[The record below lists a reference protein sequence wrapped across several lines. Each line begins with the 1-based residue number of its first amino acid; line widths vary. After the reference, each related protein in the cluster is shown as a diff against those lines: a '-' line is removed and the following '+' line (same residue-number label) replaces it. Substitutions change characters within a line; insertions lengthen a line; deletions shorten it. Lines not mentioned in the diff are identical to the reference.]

1 MKKNNSPTNSQS
13 INNIE
18 LNLTKT
24 PINFENLKNDEKYF
38 GEKEKDKKKNN
49 DLNSI
54 DFSNLNK
61 SSSSLLDDEALSRI
75 NTYSPQF
82 IRYMNKDP
90 YLLPLDYSSI
100 YKAQVQGKMNIDIN
114 LESINNFFKHLQDLN
129 DKMIRICNIN
139 PNINSLFNNNNYNYN
154 QIYQCNKY
162 NVSDYNKLGEDVYT
176 CYFLLKI
183 LVDDNLF
190 HNKNIK
196 INFDN
201 FIKDN
206 MNIFFRKLI
215 MDKKVIDIEI
225 FLKLKILHMGNFIN
239 FMSKN
244 FERQKDAV
252 EEILSKDP
260 TDFYGLYSLAYIRF
274 IQSKIPES
282 SELITSLMNR
292 KEIVDVPLYYSSLI
306 FMKSLID
313 KNS

>member
-1 MKKNNSPTNSQS
+1 MKK
-13 INNIE
+13 
-18 LNLTKT
+18 
-24 PINFENLKNDEKYF
+24 LKCH
-38 GEKEKDKKKNN
+38 
-49 DLNSI
+49 
-54 DFSNLNK
+54 
-61 SSSSLLDDEALSRI
+61 
-75 NTYSPQF
+75 
-82 IRYMNKDP
+82 

-225 FLKLKILHMGNFIN
+225 FLKLKILHMANFIN